1 MRVFAD
7 IRPRIIT
14 YRRGSCKENRFRR
27 RAYNIIINYNIVAD
41 DDNNIIWFALLPAH
55 TVLMYLP
62 TYIPRAMR
70 KTAKRDII
78 IVGSADFSCVF
89 KRKKIYVNYTPRT
102 HLHETNSHAQFPI
115 SPCRDVENLEILKFC
130 TSHRYSINHIVIKS

>member
-41 DDNNIIWFALLPAH
+41 DDNNIIWVALLPAH

-89 KRKKIYVNYTPRT
+89 KRKKYMLITRLVHIFTRQILT
-102 HLHETNSHAQFPI
+102 HNSRYPLAG
-115 SPCRDVENLEILKFC
+115 
-130 TSHRYSINHIVIKS
+130 TSKT